1 MTKKKPHGH
10 NAGGSSKQKRRKGNK
25 GQLYMRKHE
34 INKRIKSKQKRRES
48 SKSQVSKKHKRKHKD
63 KQAHRK

>member
-1 MTKKKPHGH
+1 MTKKKPKGH
-10 NAGGSSKQKRRKGNK
+10 NIGGTSKQKRRKENK

-34 INKRIKSKQKRRES
+34 INKRRKSKQKRRES

-63 KQAHRK
+63 RQAHRK